1 MEGQRATKRPRRTQQ
16 RPAGDEGKRKLVH
29 ETTSLPSP
37 PENKRSR
44 KGANLE
50 AKRLLDS
57 DVAIGDAQMLQ
68 VLRLWKFSENS
79 TRTNVAPRDAAFVL
93 SDTLGKP
100 APEYGGRSC
109 IAILPSGGLGGL
121 DSA

>member
-1 MEGQRATKRPRRTQQ
+1 MEGQRATKRPRRIQQ
-16 RPAGDEGKRKLVH
+16 RPAGGEGKRKLVH

-57 DVAIGDAQMLQ
+57 DLVIGDAEMLQ
-68 VLRLWKFSENS
+68 VLRLWKFSDNS
-79 TRTNVAPRDAAFVL
+79 MHANVTPRAAAFVS
-93 SDTLGKP
+93 SDTLGKLAPDIWRMVLYCNP
-100 APEYGGRSC
+100 ALWRAGR
-109 IAILPSGGLGGL
+109 A
-121 DSA
+121 

>member
-1 MEGQRATKRPRRTQQ
+1 MEGQRATKRSRRTQQ
-16 RPAGDEGKRKLVH
+16 RPVGGEGKRKLVH

-57 DVAIGDAQMLQ
+57 DVAVGDAEMLQ
-68 VLRLWKFSENS
+68 VLRLWKFSDNS
-79 TRTNVAPRDAAFVL
+79 MRVDVTPRDAASVP

-100 APEYGGRSC
+100 VPDLWRMVMYCNPALWRAGR
-109 IAILPSGGLGGL
+109 A
-121 DSA
+121 